1 MDWIWIE
8 KGYWVNLE
16 RIVKNT
22 KNINLDRFQYM
33 IYRFMNR
40 ANEMIDRF
48 IEELILDMNL
58 DYIYKNNKIYI
69 FKVR

>member
-8 KGYWVNLE
+8 KGYLVNLE

-40 ANEMIDRF
+40 VNEMIDRF
-48 IEELILDMNL
+48 IEELILDMNS
-58 DYIYKNNKIYI
+58 DYIYIK
-69 FKVR
+69 